1 MYINSL
7 QEQKGAQDETGD
19 TGPLTLNAFDL
30 IILSQGLNLA
40 TLFDR
45 GKVGMIRS
53 VNSSSLFSCS
63 LSFLYVIQFIAVIF
77 KVY

>member
-1 MYINSL
+1 ML
-7 QEQKGAQDETGD
+7 QEQKDAQDGTGD

-45 GKVGMIRS
+45 GKVQ
-53 VNSSSLFSCS
+53 CW
-63 LSFLYVIQFIAVIF
+63 A
-77 KVY
+77 

>member
-1 MYINSL
+1 L
-7 QEQKGAQDETGD
+7 QEQTYAQDGTRD

-45 GKVGMIRS
+45 GKVQYWVWPHCVHS
-53 VNSSSLFSCS
+53 YSLFNCS
-63 LSFLYVIQFIAVIF
+63 FSFLHVIQLIR
-77 KVY
+77 